1 LSDDDFDADAPLE
14 SDEVLDSDDDLL
26 SEAGFESLDVFAEES
41 PDVLPLPLVPVA
53 LDSDE
58 SALPV
63 AFLA

>member
-1 LSDDDFDADAPLE
+1 LSDDDLDALFE
-14 SDEVLDSDDDLL
+14 SDEGFDSDDDLL
-26 SEAGFESLDVFAEES
+26 SDAGFESLDVFAEES
-41 PDVLPLPLVPVA
+41 PDVLPLPLVPVE